1 MTRAHRIARLI
12 CVFYKHIARMEGN
25 KALLSD
31 RAAAFGSRILA
42 AVSGRVKEQVMNAQQ
57 PILLGDTLLGPP
69 VFLAPMAG
77 ITDLPFRR
85 AVARHG
91 AGLMVSEMVASTEMV
106 TPRPSTR
113 AAVRAKALTEGA
125 LPVSVQIAGREAVA
139 MAETARIVEAMG
151 ARIIDINMGCPAKK
165 VTGGLS
171 GAALMRD
178 LDHALALIDAVV
190 GAVRVPVTLKMRLGW
205 DESCLN
211 ASELARRARDAGIS
225 MLTVHGRTRAQF
237 YKGQADWLKIREVAN
252 LRDRPPLVA
261 NGDVVD
267 ATSAR
272 MALARSG
279 AEAVMVGRGAQGAP
293 WRLAR
298 IAHGLFGA
306 PAPRV
311 PQGAALAD
319 AVEEHYHDMLDF
331 YGAELGLRV
340 ARKHLGWYAEAQRA
354 PMRDQ
359 MMRAASPSE
368 TVALIRSAFAQAA
381 GEQEGLAA

>member
-1 MTRAHRIARLI
+1 MKLP
-12 CVFYKHIARMEGN
+12 E
-25 KALLSD
+25 
-31 RAAAFGSRILA
+31 
-42 AVSGRVKEQVMNAQQ
+42 
-57 PILLGDTLLGPP
+57 PIMIGDTRLGPP

-113 AAVRAKALTEGA
+113 AAVRAKALTEGR
-125 LPVSVQIAGREAVA
+125 LPVSVQIAGREAGA
-139 MAETARIVEAMG
+139 MAETARIVEGMG

-178 LDHALALIDAVV
+178 LDHALGLIEAVI

-205 DESCLN
+205 DDLSLN
-211 ASELARRARDAGIS
+211 AAELARRASDAGVR

-237 YKGQADWLKIREVAN
+237 YKGQADWTKIAEVAR
-252 LRDRPPLVA
+252 LPGRPPLVA
-261 NGDVVD
+261 NGDVVC
-267 ATSAR
+267 AASAR
-272 MALARSG
+272 AALDTSG

-293 WRLAR
+293 WRLAEISHR
-298 IAHGLFGA
+298 LWGTPA
-306 PAPRV
+306 PAI
-311 PQGAALAD
+311 PQGTALAE
-319 AVEEHYHDMLDF
+319 AVEEHYEDILDF

-340 ARKHLGWYAEAQRA
+340 ARKHLGWYAEANGA
-354 PMRDQ
+354 PMRAE
-359 MMRAASPSE
+359 MLRADSPAA
-368 TVALIRSAFAQAA
+368 TIALIRRAFAEAQGSDMEKAA
-381 GEQEGLAA
+381 A